1 MLSDLCQDW
10 NSVSVMMMGGVMPEF
25 LFIGIVDCH
34 FLVFGG
40 NQNWWWWRFI
50 IFLKIAGY
58 QR

>member
-1 MLSDLCQDW
+1 MSGLELCI
-10 NSVSVMMMGGVMPEF
+10 GGDDGGEAMPEF
-25 LFIGIVDCH
+25 LFVGIVDCH

-40 NQNWWWWRFI
+40 NQNWWWWWRFR